1 MEQFVIV
8 LLLGVAALFTV
19 LKSRTHRHVAAESLD
34 FTELPFVE
42 GRYTLHL
49 SGEEYDGRQGLIGR
63 LEPGQL
69 LVLRREPS
77 NPHDS
82 NAVAVTTQSGSAIG
96 YIPRKNANWV
106 ARLLDEGYALSAS
119 VACLFDDDRD
129 GDVDVQIHIDNVPD
143 IGNAERKRRRRA
155 KQQKGLHRKFK

>member
-1 MEQFVIV
+1 VEHLVFV
-8 LLLGVAALFTV
+8 LLLGAAVLFALRKMRTPQFVVADP
-19 LKSRTHRHVAAESLD
+19 LD
-34 FTELPFVE
+34 FTELPVVA

-49 SGEEYDGRQGLIGR
+49 SGEQYDGRQGSIGR
-63 LEPGQL
+63 LEPGQR
-69 LVLRREPS
+69 LVLRREPG

-82 NAVAVTTQSGSAIG
+82 NAIAVTTQFGSTIG

-106 ARLLDEGYALSAS
+106 ARLLDEGYSLSAS

-143 IGNAERKRRRRA
+143 IRSTERKRRRRA
-155 KQQKGLHRKFK
+155 RQR

>member
-1 MEQFVIV
+1 MEHLVIG
-8 LLLGVAALFTV
+8 LLLGAAALFAV
-19 LKSRTHRHVAAESLD
+19 LKARTHQFVATEPLD
-34 FTELPFVE
+34 FTELPIVE

-49 SGEEYDGRQGLIGR
+49 SGEEYDGRQGLVGR

-69 LVLRREPS
+69 LFLRREPN

-82 NAVAVTTQSGSAIG
+82 NAVAVTTQFGSTIG

-106 ARLLDEGYALSAS
+106 SRVLDEGYAMNAS

-129 GDVDVQIHIDNVPD
+129 GNVDVQIHIDNVPD
-143 IGNAERKRRRRA
+143 IRNAERKRRRRA
-155 KQQKGLHRKFK
+155 KQR

>member
-1 MEQFVIV
+1 MEHLVLV
-8 LLLGVAALFTV
+8 LLLGAAALFAV
-19 LKSRTHRHVAAESLD
+19 RKVRTPQFVVAEPLD

-49 SGEEYDGRQGLIGR
+49 SGEEYDGRQGPIGR
-63 LEPGQL
+63 LEPGQF
-69 LVLRREPS
+69 LVLRREPN

-82 NAVAVTTQSGSAIG
+82 NAVAVTTQFGSTIG

-106 ARLLDEGYALSAS
+106 ARLLDEGYALSAC

-143 IGNAERKRRRRA
+143 IRNAERKRRRRA
-155 KQQKGLHRKFK
+155 KKAIGSL